1 MPRARARC
9 RCWCQVQSPSAV
21 ARLTYVVARHIVV
34 RHMVRRD
41 PDAFLPLTPAA
52 FHVLLAL
59 ADGPK
64 HGYLILK
71 DVEDRTAGNVRLST
85 GTLYGLIKRFLDDE
99 LILERAPAAT
109 DDERRRP
116 YKLTAFGREV
126 AQSEAARLERMVSAA
141 RAVRLLPSTRHS

>member
-1 MPRARARC
+1 MTPK
-9 RCWCQVQSPSAV
+9 
-21 ARLTYVVARHIVV
+21 
-34 RHMVRRD
+34 RD
-41 PDAFLPLTPAA
+41 PAPFLPLTEAA

-71 DVEDRTAGNVRLST
+71 DVEERTSGAVRLGT

-99 LILERAPAAT
+99 LIVETRA

-116 YKLTAFGREV
+116 YKLTALGRDV
-126 AQSEAARLERMVSAA
+126 AEAEAARLERMVRAA
-141 RAVRLLPSTRHS
+141 RGVRLLGQKS

>member
-1 MPRARARC
+1 M
-9 RCWCQVQSPSAV
+9 
-21 ARLTYVVARHIVV
+21 I
-34 RHMVRRD
+34 RRD
-41 PDAFLPLTPAA
+41 PAPFLPLTEAA

-71 DVEDRTAGNVRLST
+71 DVEERTNGDVRLST

-99 LILERAPAAT
+99 LIVETAA

-116 YKLTAFGREV
+116 YKLTALGRDV
-126 AQSEAARLERMVSAA
+126 AEAEAVRLERLVRAA
-141 RAVRLLPSTRHS
+141 RGVRLLGQRS

>member
-1 MPRARARC
+1 MTP
-9 RCWCQVQSPSAV
+9 
-21 ARLTYVVARHIVV
+21 I
-34 RHMVRRD
+34 RRD
-41 PDAFLPLTPAA
+41 PAPYLPLTPAA

-71 DVEDRTAGNVRLST
+71 DVEERTGGEVRLST

-99 LILERAPAAT
+99 LIVETRP

-126 AQSEAARLERMVSAA
+126 AEAEAARLEKMVHAA
-141 RAVRLLPSTRHS
+141 RGLRLLSKTRIS